1 MNKLKAKIQTI
12 ILRIK
17 GTRHYETDLA
27 PTSGELGKSS
37 DIYLVPEPTNP
48 HDKNVVS
55 VLLSNRK
62 NLSYISKDISA
73 RYKNLLIEDLINQV
87 RFHNALQFNE

>member
-17 GTRHYETDLA
+17 GTRHYQTDLA
-27 PTSGELGKSS
+27 LTSGELGKSS

-55 VLLSNRK
+55 VIAGVITSNATRT
-62 NLSYISKDISA
+62 SSA
-73 RYKNLLIEDLINQV
+73 EIEAHIQSLTP
-87 RFHNALQFNE
+87 AL